1 MQLKRSIVL
10 ALITS
15 ISACSIVSHV
25 NVETGQE
32 EAISKPLM
40 GEKVSHFMMTE
51 DGKTLVVLGNN
62 HHFSFPIND
71 NVADILKWES
81 RKRLTA
87 SFYDAESMDG
97 VNIKIRYRLMAFKDR
112 TPEEVSFLKAHN
124 FSYNSN
130 IGYYVLNG
138 DLSGHYYSASDV
150 DLSKFDKFKHEYRL
164 IYKGEKIPVAKHKTS
179 VTETGASLL
188 FLGAALI
195 IIPLVVITSPFTSD
209 YKGAW

>member
-1 MQLKRSIVL
+1 MRLKKSVAI
-10 ALITS
+10 ALIVS
-15 ISACSIVSHV
+15 ITACSTVPHA
-25 NVETGQE
+25 NVTPGQE
-32 EAISKPLM
+32 IESNKPLM

-51 DGKTLVVLGNN
+51 DGNTLVVLGNN

-71 NVADILKWES
+71 NVGDILKWES

-87 SFYDAESMDG
+87 SFYDAESVDG
-97 VNIKIRYRLMAFKDR
+97 VNVKVKYRLMAFKDR
-112 TPEEVSFLKAHN
+112 TPEEISFLKAHHFN
-124 FSYNSN
+124 YNSN

-138 DLSGHYYSASDV
+138 DLSGHYYSARDV

-164 IYKGEKIPVAKHKTS
+164 MYKGEKIPVAKHKTS

-195 IIPLVVITSPFTSD
+195 IIPLMAITSPFTSD
-209 YKGAW
+209 YTGAW